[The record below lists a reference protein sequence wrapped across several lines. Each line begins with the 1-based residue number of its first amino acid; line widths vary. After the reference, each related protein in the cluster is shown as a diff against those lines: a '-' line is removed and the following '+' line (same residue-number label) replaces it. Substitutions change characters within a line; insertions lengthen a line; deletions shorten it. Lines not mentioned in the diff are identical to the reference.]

1 LEAPDDGSVLI
12 DIAFFVASCGK
23 AAYGCGWRILLI
35 AVASTLETASTPLIA
50 APTKQEKHML
60 MSTDR
65 ILVSHVGSLPRP
77 EILSNMLIRQEAGE
91 PIDAVELARQ
101 VEIATAHAIGR
112 QVEAGV
118 DVGNDGEQSRVG
130 FQTYVPRCLCGF
142 GGESNRPPARDQVEF
157 PSYGRQT
164 AMRFPHSARV
174 SNAPAALSD
183 VRYVNSAPIKEDAAR
198 LKRMGS
204 RFSECFMTAPS
215 PGIVATTMLNQ
226 HYDSHEA
233 YLTALAKALS
243 NEYRA
248 IHDAG
253 LILQID
259 SPDLAMERHRFFGH
273 LTEAEFLG
281 QLELHVAAINLGI
294 EGIPRDRIRL
304 HVCWGNNDGPHVHDV
319 AMAAILPELCRA
331 NVGALSIEFANPRH
345 QHEYSALR
353 KNPLPAHM
361 LLMPGVLD
369 TTTNIVEHPE
379 LIAQRLEEAASV
391 VGDRERV
398 IAGTDCGFGTFAG
411 REYVAEEIVWVK
423 LAAAAEG
430 ARIASRRLWGRA
442 HSC

>member
-1 LEAPDDGSVLI
+1 
-12 DIAFFVASCGK
+12 
-23 AAYGCGWRILLI
+23 
-35 AVASTLETASTPLIA
+35 
-50 APTKQEKHML
+50 ML

-65 ILVSHVGSLPRP
+65 ILVSHVGSLPRA
-77 EILSNMLIRQEAGE
+77 EILSDLLIRQEAGE
-91 PIDAVELARQ
+91 TIDAAELARQ
-101 VEIATAHAIGR
+101 FETATARVIDK

-142 GGESNRPPARDQVEF
+142 GGESKRPPARDQLQF
-157 PSYGRQT
+157 PSYVRQS
-164 AMRFPHSARV
+164 AMRFPNMARAM
-174 SNAPAALSD
+174 NAPAALSD
-183 VRYVNSAPIKEDAAR
+183 VQYVNGAPITEDAAR
-198 LKRMGS
+198 LKRMGD

-233 YLTALAKALS
+233 YLMALAKALS

-259 SPDLAMERHRFFGH
+259 SPDLAMERHRFFDD
-273 LTEAEFLG
+273 LTEAEFLR
-281 QLELHVAAINLGI
+281 QLELHIAAINLGI

-304 HVCWGNNDGPHVHDV
+304 HVCWGNNDGPHIYDV
-319 AMAAILPELCRA
+319 AMATILPELYRA

-345 QHEYSALR
+345 QHEYGALR
-353 KNPLPAHM
+353 DNKLPAHM

-379 LIAQRLEEAASV
+379 LVARRLEEAVSV

-423 LAAAAEG
+423 FAAAAEG
-430 ARIASRRLWGRA
+430 ARIASRRLWGRGG
-442 HSC
+442 

>member
-1 LEAPDDGSVLI
+1 
-12 DIAFFVASCGK
+12 
-23 AAYGCGWRILLI
+23 
-35 AVASTLETASTPLIA
+35 
-50 APTKQEKHML
+50 ML

-65 ILVSHVGSLPRP
+65 ILVSHVGSLPRS
-77 EILSNMLIRQEAGE
+77 ERLTGLLIRQESGAT
-91 PIDAVELARQ
+91 IDPLELARE
-101 VEIATAHAIGR
+101 VETATARVIAK

-142 GGESNRPPARDQVEF
+142 GGESKRPPARDQAEF
-157 PSYGRQT
+157 PTYARQS
-164 AMRFPHSARV
+164 ASRFPHTARAM
-174 SNAPAALSD
+174 NAPAALSD
-183 VRYVNSAPIKEDAAR
+183 VRYVNSAPIEEDTAR
-198 LKRMGS
+198 LKRMGGG
-204 RFSECFMTAPS
+204 FSECFMTAPS

-233 YLTALAKALS
+233 YLMALAKALA

-248 IHDAG
+248 IHEAG

-259 SPDLAMERHRFFGH
+259 SPDLAMERHRFFDG
-273 LTEAEFLG
+273 LTEVEFLR

-294 EGIPRDRIRL
+294 EGIPRDRVRL
-304 HVCWGNNDGPHVHDV
+304 HVCWGNNDGPHIYDI
-319 AMAAILPELCRA
+319 AMSTILPELYRA

-345 QHEYSALR
+345 QHEYDALR
-353 KNPLPAHM
+353 NNPLPAHM

-369 TTTNIVEHPE
+369 TTTNFVEHPE
-379 LIAQRLEEAASV
+379 LVARRLEEAVSA

-442 HSC
+442 EG

>member
-1 LEAPDDGSVLI
+1 
-12 DIAFFVASCGK
+12 
-23 AAYGCGWRILLI
+23 
-35 AVASTLETASTPLIA
+35 
-50 APTKQEKHML
+50 ML

-65 ILVSHVGSLPRP
+65 ILVSHVGSLPRA
-77 EILSNMLIRQEAGE
+77 EILSDLLIRQEAGE
-91 PIDAVELARQ
+91 TIDAAELARQ
-101 VEIATAHAIGR
+101 IETATARVIDK

-142 GGESNRPPARDQVEF
+142 GGESKRPPARDQLQF
-157 PSYGRQT
+157 PSYVRQS
-164 AMRFPHSARV
+164 AMRFPHMARAM
-174 SNAPAALSD
+174 NAPAALS
-183 VRYVNSAPIKEDAAR
+183 VVQYANSAPITEDAAR
-198 LKRMGS
+198 LNRMGD

-233 YLTALAKALS
+233 YLMALAKALS

-259 SPDLAMERHRFFGH
+259 SPDLAMERHRFFDD
-273 LTEAEFLG
+273 LTEAEFLRR
-281 QLELHVAAINLGI
+281 LELHIAAINLGI

-304 HVCWGNNDGPHVHDV
+304 HVCWGNNDGPHIYDV
-319 AMAAILPELCRA
+319 AMATILPELYRA

-345 QHEYSALR
+345 QHEYDALR
-353 KNPLPAHM
+353 NNKLPAHM

-379 LIAQRLEEAASV
+379 LVARRLEEAVSV

-430 ARIASRRLWGRA
+430 ARIASRRLWGRGR
-442 HSC
+442 

>member
-1 LEAPDDGSVLI
+1 
-12 DIAFFVASCGK
+12 
-23 AAYGCGWRILLI
+23 
-35 AVASTLETASTPLIA
+35 
-50 APTKQEKHML
+50 ML

-65 ILVSHVGSLPRP
+65 ILVSHVGSLPRAEP
-77 EILSNMLIRQEAGE
+77 LTDLLIRQEAGE
-91 PIDAVELARQ
+91 TIDTAELARQ
-101 VEIATAHAIGR
+101 VETATARVIDK

-142 GGESNRPPARDQVEF
+142 GGESKRPPARDQIEF
-157 PSYGRQT
+157 PGYVRQ
-164 AMRFPHSARV
+164 AAARFPHTARAM
-174 SNAPAALSD
+174 NAPAALSD
-183 VRYVNSAPIKEDAAR
+183 VQYVNSAPINEDATR
-198 LKRMGS
+198 LRRMGS

-226 HYDSHEA
+226 YYDSHEA
-233 YLTALAKALS
+233 YLMALAKALA

-259 SPDLAMERHRFFGH
+259 SPDLAMERHRFFDH
-273 LTEAEFLG
+273 LTEAEFMR

-304 HVCWGNNDGPHVHDV
+304 HVCWGNNDGPHIYDI
-319 AMAAILPELCRA
+319 AMAAILPELYRA

-345 QHEYSALR
+345 QHEYAALR
-353 KNPLPAHM
+353 DHPLPAHM

-369 TTTNIVEHPE
+369 TTTNFVEHPE
-379 LIAQRLEEAASV
+379 LVAQRLEQAVSV

-411 REYVAEEIVWVK
+411 REYVAEQIVWVK

-442 HSC
+442 TPGG

>member
-1 LEAPDDGSVLI
+1 
-12 DIAFFVASCGK
+12 
-23 AAYGCGWRILLI
+23 
-35 AVASTLETASTPLIA
+35 
-50 APTKQEKHML
+50 ML
-60 MSTDR
+60 MSSDR

-77 EILSNMLIRQEAGE
+77 DILSDLLIRQEAGE
-91 PIDAVELARQ
+91 TIDTAELARQ
-101 VEIATAHAIGR
+101 IEMATARVIDK

-142 GGESNRPPARDQVEF
+142 GGASKRPQARDQHEF
-157 PSYGRQT
+157 PSYVRQV
-164 AMRFPHSARV
+164 AQRFPHMARAM
-174 SNAPAALSD
+174 NAPAAVSD
-183 VRYVNSAPIKEDAAR
+183 VRYVNSAPIKEDAAGLR
-198 LKRMGS
+198 RMGG
-204 RFSECFMTAPS
+204 RFRECFMTAPS

-233 YLTALAKALS
+233 YLSALAKALA

-253 LILQID
+253 LVLQID
-259 SPDLAMERHRFFGH
+259 APDLAMERHRFFDD
-273 LTEAEFLG
+273 LTEANFLR
-281 QLELHVAAINLGI
+281 QIELHVAAINMGI

-304 HVCWGNNDGPHVHDV
+304 HVCWGNNDGPHIYDV
-319 AMAAILPELCRA
+319 ALASILPELYRA
-331 NVGALSIEFANPRH
+331 NVGALSIEFSNPRH
-345 QHEYSALR
+345 QHEYDALR
-353 KNPLPAHM
+353 ENPLPAHM

-369 TTTNIVEHPE
+369 TTTNFVEHPE
-379 LIAQRLEEAASV
+379 LVARRLEEAVAV

-442 HSC
+442 PEKE

>member
-1 LEAPDDGSVLI
+1 
-12 DIAFFVASCGK
+12 
-23 AAYGCGWRILLI
+23 
-35 AVASTLETASTPLIA
+35 
-50 APTKQEKHML
+50 ML

-77 EILSNMLIRQEAGE
+77 NTLSGLLIHQEAGE
-91 PIDAVELARQ
+91 AIDTAELARQ
-101 VEIATAHAIGR
+101 VEMATAHVIGE

-118 DVGNDGEQSRVG
+118 DLGNDGEQSRVG

-142 GGESNRPPARDQVEF
+142 GGESNRAPARDQLQF
-157 PSYGRQT
+157 PSYARQM

-174 SNAPAALSD
+174 TNAPAALSE
-183 VRYVNSAPIKEDAAR
+183 VRYVNSAPIKEDVAR
-198 LKRMGS
+198 LKRLGD
-204 RFSECFMTAPS
+204 RFSECFLTAPS
-215 PGIVATTMLNQ
+215 PGIVATTLLNQ
-226 HYDSHEA
+226 HYDNHEA
-233 YLTALAKALS
+233 YLMALAKALS

-259 SPDLAMERHRFFGH
+259 SPDLAMERHRFFGD
-273 LTEAEFLG
+273 LSDAAFLR
-281 QLELHVAAINLGI
+281 QLELHVAAINLGL

-304 HVCWGNNDGPHVHDV
+304 HVCWGNNDGPHIHDI
-319 AMAAILPELCRA
+319 AMASILPELYRA

-345 QHEYSALR
+345 QHEYQALR
-353 KNPLPAHM
+353 DNPLPAHM

-369 TTTNIVEHPE
+369 TTTNFVEHPQ
-379 LIAQRLEEAASV
+379 LVAQRLEQAVAA

-411 REYVAEEIVWVK
+411 REYVADEIVWVK

-430 ARIASRRLWGRA
+430 ARIASRRLWGRDGR
-442 HSC
+442 

>member
-1 LEAPDDGSVLI
+1 
-12 DIAFFVASCGK
+12 
-23 AAYGCGWRILLI
+23 
-35 AVASTLETASTPLIA
+35 
-50 APTKQEKHML
+50 ML

-65 ILVSHVGSLPRP
+65 ILVSHVGSLPRA
-77 EILSNMLIRQEAGE
+77 EILSDLLIRQEAGE
-91 PIDAVELARQ
+91 TIDAAELARQ
-101 VEIATAHAIGR
+101 IETATARVIDK

-142 GGESNRPPARDQVEF
+142 GGESKRPPARDQLQF
-157 PSYGRQT
+157 PSYVRQS
-164 AMRFPHSARV
+164 AMRFPHMARAM
-174 SNAPAALSD
+174 NAPAALSD
-183 VRYVNSAPIKEDAAR
+183 VQYANSAPITEDAAR
-198 LKRMGS
+198 LNRMGD

-233 YLTALAKALS
+233 YLMALAKALS

-259 SPDLAMERHRFFGH
+259 SPDLAMERHRFFDD
-273 LTEAEFLG
+273 LTEAEFLRR
-281 QLELHVAAINLGI
+281 LELHIAAINLGI

-304 HVCWGNNDGPHVHDV
+304 HVCWGNNDGPHIYDV
-319 AMAAILPELCRA
+319 AMATILPELYRA

-345 QHEYSALR
+345 QHEYDALR
-353 KNPLPAHM
+353 NNKLPAHI

-379 LIAQRLEEAASV
+379 LVARRLEEAVSV

-411 REYVAEEIVWVK
+411 REYVAEEVVWVK

-442 HSC
+442 GR

>member
-1 LEAPDDGSVLI
+1 
-12 DIAFFVASCGK
+12 
-23 AAYGCGWRILLI
+23 
-35 AVASTLETASTPLIA
+35 
-50 APTKQEKHML
+50 ML
-60 MSTDR
+60 MSTER
-65 ILVSHVGSLPRP
+65 ILVSHVGSLPRA
-77 EILSNMLIRQEAGE
+77 ERLTDLLIRQEAGE
-91 PIDAVELARQ
+91 TIDPLELASE
-101 VEIATAHAIGR
+101 VETATAQVIGK

-142 GGESNRPPARDQVEF
+142 GGESKRPPARDQLEF
-157 PSYGRQT
+157 PSYVRQ
-164 AMRFPHSARV
+164 AAARFPQMARAM
-174 SNAPAALSD
+174 NAPAAISE
-183 VRYVNSAPIKEDAAR
+183 VRYVNSAPIKADAAR
-198 LKRMGS
+198 LKRMGG

-233 YLTALAKALS
+233 YLMALAKALS

-259 SPDLAMERHRFFGH
+259 APDLAMERHRFFNG
-273 LTEAEFLG
+273 LNDADFLR

-304 HVCWGNNDGPHVHDV
+304 HVCWGNNDGPHIYDI
-319 AMAAILPELCRA
+319 AMAAILPALYRA

-345 QHEYSALR
+345 QHEYEALR
-353 KNPLPAHM
+353 TNPLPAHM

-369 TTTNIVEHPE
+369 TTTNFVEHPE
-379 LIAQRLEEAASV
+379 LIARRLTEAVSMVA
-391 VGDRERV
+391 DRERV

-430 ARIASRRLWGRA
+430 ARIASRRLWGGA
-442 HSC
+442 ST

>member
-1 LEAPDDGSVLI
+1 
-12 DIAFFVASCGK
+12 
-23 AAYGCGWRILLI
+23 
-35 AVASTLETASTPLIA
+35 
-50 APTKQEKHML
+50 ML

-65 ILVSHVGSLPRP
+65 ILVSHVGSLPRA
-77 EILSNMLIRQEAGE
+77 EHSADLLIRQEAGE
-91 PIDAVELARQ
+91 TIDTAELARE
-101 VEIATAHAIGR
+101 VEKATARVIAK

-142 GGESNRPPARDQVEF
+142 GGESKRPPARDQVEF
-157 PSYGRQT
+157 PSYVRQA
-164 AMRFPHSARV
+164 AMRFPYAVRTM
-174 SNAPAALSD
+174 NAPAALSD
-183 VRYVNSAPIKEDAAR
+183 VRYVNGAPIKEDAER
-198 LKRMGS
+198 LKRMGG

-233 YLTALAKALS
+233 YLMALAKALS
-243 NEYRA
+243 NEYQA

-259 SPDLAMERHRFFGH
+259 APDLAMERQRFFDG
-273 LTEAEFLG
+273 LTDVEFLR
-281 QLELHVAAINLGI
+281 QLELHIVAINLGI

-304 HVCWGNNDGPHVHDV
+304 HVCWGNNDGPHIYDI
-319 AMAAILPELCRA
+319 AMATILPELYRA

-345 QHEYSALR
+345 QHEYDALR
-353 KNPLPAHM
+353 NNPLPAHM

-369 TTTNIVEHPE
+369 TTTNFVEHPE
-379 LIAQRLEEAASV
+379 LVARRLQEAVSA

-411 REYVAEEIVWVK
+411 REYVAEEVVWVK

-430 ARIASRRLWGRA
+430 ARIASRRLWGQA
-442 HSC
+442 GE